1 MSVSAP
7 VSVSRDQQRQQTRQR
22 IYECALDLF
31 RRDGVA
37 ACRLEDVAKAAGV
50 SRGAFYF
57 HFPTKEHVLLE
68 RMRETEA
75 QICDAI
81 HALPEATPIEQV
93 LATLNDELARI
104 WEHDPQL
111 LPDVCSAALRF
122 TATAMQDPE
131 ANPMRATLAARFA
144 GAAARGELAGRLPP
158 QLSSDLFLG
167 NMLAGLLAWYASPA
181 MPLRIVLAAVSELF
195 WNGARM
201 PTQALA
207 EAANGSPP
215 RAVPTPAR
223 RETKKTMTNR
233 ERRR

>member
-1 MSVSAP
+1 MSVTR
-7 VSVSRDQQRQQTRQR
+7 VSVRPVVSSTREQQRQQTRQR
-22 IYECALDLF
+22 VYESAIAVF

-37 ACRLEDVAKAAGV
+37 ACRTDDIAKAAGV

-81 HALPEATPIEQV
+81 AALPEDAPVDRV
-93 LATLNDELARI
+93 LATLNGELARI

-122 TATAMQDPE
+122 TATTMSDQE
-131 ANPMRATLAARFA
+131 ATPLRSMLAARFT
-144 GAAARGELAGRLPP
+144 AASDRGEIAGKLPP

-181 MPLRIVLAAVSELF
+181 IPLRAVLEAVSELF
-195 WNGARM
+195 WNGAR
-201 PTQALA
+201 
-207 EAANGSPP
+207 AATATRPAPSAASP
-215 RAVPTPAR
+215 RKNKKVR
-223 RETKKTMTNR
+223 R
-233 ERRR
+233 